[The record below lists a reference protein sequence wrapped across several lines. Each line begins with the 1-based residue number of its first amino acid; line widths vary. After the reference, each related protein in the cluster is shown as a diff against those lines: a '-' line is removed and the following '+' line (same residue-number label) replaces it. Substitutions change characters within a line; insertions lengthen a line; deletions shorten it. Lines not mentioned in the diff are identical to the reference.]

1 MHVCLVFSHT
11 ATDLFLMTPEAR
23 KSKVKARLV
32 AREDGLGVVGWL
44 LTISSCGREI
54 YCYVILFSGAPVSS

>member
-1 MHVCLVFSHT
+1 
-11 ATDLFLMTPEAR
+11 MTPEAR